1 MTSSAHRDIEQRY
14 VRAWKKLCITSG
26 KHLLS
31 LHTRTNFNAISH
43 INVILSS
50 PNVLEVLLESVISFA
65 RYNFGKL

>member
-1 MTSSAHRDIEQRY
+1 MEEIQSMHTSA
-14 VRAWKKLCITSG
+14 

-31 LHTRTNFNAISH
+31 LHTSTDVNAISH

-65 RYNFGKL
+65 RYDVGKL